1 MLQMQLKDWLET
13 IGMLAIVASL
23 IFVGLQM
30 QQDRSIATV
39 ESYDGVAS
47 TDLQLAELIGERSE
61 LWRRALDGE
70 ELSVEEQI
78 QFHVLA
84 KAVEASFLISWR
96 RALELDIYNPESD
109 LRDYAM
115 GLHSHVGLRRYF
127 ETKMNRYKA
136 TDAAFN
142 VPSDYGAFGGAV
154 REKLKYLTA
163 NSVPVPETKAY
174 VFWD

>member
-1 MLQMQLKDWLET
+1 MFQIRLKDWLET

-23 IFVGLQM
+23 VFVGLQIK
-30 QQDRSIATV
+30 QARSIAIV
-39 ESYDGVAS
+39 DSYDGVAS
-47 TDLQLAELIGERSE
+47 TDLQLAELIGERSD

-70 ELSVEEQI
+70 EISVEEQI

-84 KAVEASFLISWR
+84 KAVESSFLISWR
-96 RALELDIYNPESD
+96 RALELDIYDPDSE

-115 GLHSHVGLRRYF
+115 ALHSHVGLRRYF
-127 ETKMNRYKA
+127 QSKYNRYKT

-142 VPSDYGAFGGAV
+142 VPTDYGAFGGAV
-154 REKLKYLTA
+154 RERLEYLAA
-163 NSVPVPETKAY
+163 NSVPVPKTKAY

>member
-1 MLQMQLKDWLET
+1 MFQMRIKDWLET

-23 IFVGLQM
+23 VFVGLQM
-30 QQDRSIATV
+30 KQDRSIATV
-39 ESYDGVAS
+39 DSYDGVAS
-47 TDLQLAELIGERSE
+47 TDLQLAELIGDHSE
-61 LWRRALDGE
+61 LWRRGLDGE

-84 KAVEASFLISWR
+84 KAVESSFLISWR
-96 RALELDIYNPESD
+96 RALELDVYNPDSE

-115 GLHSHVGLRRYF
+115 ALHSHVGLRKYF
-127 ETKMNRYKA
+127 EAKHSRYA
-136 TDAAFN
+136 TTDAAFN
-142 VPSDYGAFGGAV
+142 ESADYGAFGGAV
-154 REKLKYLTA
+154 RERLEYLVT